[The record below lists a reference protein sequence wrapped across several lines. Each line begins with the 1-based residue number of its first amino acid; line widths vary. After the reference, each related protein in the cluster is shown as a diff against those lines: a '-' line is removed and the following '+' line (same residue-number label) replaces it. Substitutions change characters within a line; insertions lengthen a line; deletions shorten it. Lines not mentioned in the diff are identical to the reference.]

1 MNPLEALLQPIT
13 RVLNRNIRE
22 STRASEL
29 CERLDGKLIAIRV
42 RDTGLAGYFE
52 IGRDSLDL
60 TTGSDG
66 EPDVVI
72 TGSLVS
78 LALMA
83 GEDAIRDG
91 SLDLT
96 GDAATAQAFQQLLTH
111 ARPDIEEE
119 LSAVIGDT
127 AAHGL
132 GECARAVA
140 QWARETRSIMGDN
153 IPAATRWNSSR
164 GASASCATMSIG
176 SRQEFAAS
184 GETRDDAAQ
193 NVRDQLPRRPA
204 MMRRRTSGTSCL
216 GDPR

>member
-1 MNPLEALLQPIT
+1 MNPLQALLQPIT

-119 LSAVIGDT
+119 LSAIIGDT

-153 IPAATRWNSSR
+153 IREYLQEESR
-164 GASASCATMSIG
+164 DVP
-176 SRQEFAAS
+176 SRYEVEQFS
-184 GETRDDAAQ
+184 RRVGQLRDDVDRLAAR
-193 NVRDQLPRRPA
+193 VRR
-204 MMRRRTSGTSCL
+204 L
-216 GDPR
+216 GENRQ

>member
-1 MNPLEALLQPIT
+1 MNPLETLLQPIA

-42 RDTGLAGYFE
+42 RDTGLSGYFE
-52 IGRDSLDL
+52 IDRTGLLLS
-60 TTGSDG
+60 TTNDE

-72 TGSLVS
+72 TGSLVA
-78 LALMA
+78 LAFMA
-83 GEDAIRDG
+83 GEDSIRDG

-96 GDAATAQAFQQLLTH
+96 GDAATAQAFQQLLEH

-132 GECARAVA
+132 GEFARAVGR
-140 QWARETRSIMGDN
+140 WARETRSIMGDN
-153 IPAATRWNSSR
+153 IREYLQEESR
-164 GASASCATMSIG
+164 DVP
-176 SRQEFAAS
+176 SRYEVDQFS
-184 GETRDDAAQ
+184 RRVNQLRDDVDRLAARISRLG
-193 NVRDQLPRRPA
+193 NPA
-204 MMRRRTSGTSCL
+204 R
-216 GDPR
+216 

>member
-1 MNPLEALLQPIT
+1 MNPLESLLQPIA

-22 STRASEL
+22 STRAREL

-42 RDTGLAGYFE
+42 RDTALAAWFE
-52 IGRDSLDL
+52 LGRDALFL
-60 TTGSDG
+60 TTEHDG

-72 TGSLVS
+72 TGSLVA

-83 GEDAIRDG
+83 GEDSIRDG

-111 ARPDIEEE
+111 AKPDIEEE

-132 GECARAVA
+132 GEFARSFG
-140 QWARETRSIMGDN
+140 QWARQTRSIMGEN
-153 IPAATRWNSSR
+153 IREYLQEESR
-164 GASASCATMSIG
+164 DVP
-176 SRQEFAAS
+176 SRYEVERFTKRVN
-184 GETRDDAAQ
+184 ELRDDVDRLAA
-193 NVRDQLPRRPA
+193 RISRL
-204 MMRRRTSGTSCL
+204 GTAS
-216 GDPR
+216 R

>member
-29 CERLDGKLIAIRV
+29 VARLDGKLVAIRV
-42 RDTGLAGYFE
+42 RDTALAGYFE
-52 IGRDSLDL
+52 IDRGRLDL
-60 TTGSDG
+60 TTNNDG

-72 TGSLVS
+72 TGSLVA

-91 SLDLT
+91 SLDLS

-132 GECARAVA
+132 GEFARAVA
-140 QWARETRSIMGDN
+140 RWASETRSIMGDN
-153 IPAATRWNSSR
+153 VREYLQEESR
-164 GASASCATMSIG
+164 DVPSRYEVEQF
-176 SRQEFAAS
+176 SRQVNRL
-184 GETRDDAAQ
+184 RDDVDRLAAR
-193 NVRDQLPRRPA
+193 VGRLVEPSR
-204 MMRRRTSGTSCL
+204 
-216 GDPR
+216 